1 MLHSITAIIA
11 NFRRLIQRREGLV
24 AIIFALCAIPIF
36 IAAGMAV
43 DIGRAYA
50 VKVRLGAALD
60 AAALA
65 VGSESNQTA
74 AQLTTDL
81 QNYFTANYPSTALG
95 TNVTVTPVP
104 STASLS
110 ASTVNYQAQATVPMT
125 LMRIVGINSITVTA
139 TAQTQKTTG
148 LEIAVVLDN
157 TGSMLCGPNDGAPSY
172 SDSTCGTGVVATDTA
187 CTNASN
193 GSRICTLIKAATQFV
208 NTLTAAISSAQQLYI
223 SVIPYVTTV
232 NVGNALCTGPTSC
245 TSIAMTGSDFTD
257 LRGNIMPVTP
267 ITGTTTSGST
277 TISSVS
283 VYSGQSSSYVSGTAA
298 IQAGMYIYGHGI
310 PNGATVSTVNST
322 SITISSAAT
331 LTFIGNS
338 LAVGP
343 TSGNT
348 STQYTDPTTCLT
360 TGTWTTTSKTVTS
373 VGNTANTCVVAGM
386 VVTSTSS
393 GIPTSP
399 ATTISSISGNTVT
412 LSATPTVA
420 HSGAQLTFSLA
431 GNTTNGSATITSLK
445 GTSGSTGSLASIVVG
460 MGICGTGIP
469 GPTCASILSGTPPTT
484 YVTSVN
490 TSTLQLTMSA
500 NATSTNTSE
509 IVTLT
514 NLGATTATGSSTV
527 SKVSFSTVPTVGQV
541 IIGNGIPANTTITAV
556 TGTAAQFT
564 AGTGSLTI
572 SQNATTPSNF
582 SSATGT
588 CCNTTLV
595 AFTPLT
601 YDSAYNSASP
611 AGSSTTTNWGGCVT
625 EPTSSGENSSGTG
638 VLAAS
643 VTDPDYSEPTSGW
656 PNWYPLWWP
665 HDSSNSWTSA
675 SVSAQSTATET
686 QGRVVTDWIAEDG
699 PNQGCPV
706 PMIPLTDATTSA
718 GQTTILNT
726 ISSMWPRD
734 AGGTQVHI
742 GMIWG
747 WRALSSNG
755 PFAANNGH
763 PLSYSN
769 ASSTGWKKVVVLMT
783 DGTEE
788 WPSADNITGLGQIA
802 DGKIG
807 TTSTGTA
814 VTNLNTRL
822 ADVCSNMAA
831 SGNFVIYTIG
841 LGTDGASNTD
851 LQNCPGNTG
860 GYFEAATTSNLQTVF
875 QDIAKSLLALRLTQ

>member
-1 MLHSITAIIA
+1 MLHWITGVIGTL
-11 NFRRLIQRREGLV
+11 RRLLERREGLV

-74 AQLTTDL
+74 AQLATDL

-104 STASLS
+104 GTASLS

-125 LMRIVGINSITVTA
+125 LMRIIGINSITVTA

-157 TGSMLCGPNDGAPSY
+157 TGSMLCGPNDGAPNY
-172 SDSTCGTGVVATDTA
+172 SNSTCATGVVASDTA
-187 CTNASN
+187 CTNTSN

-223 SVIPYVTTV
+223 SVVPYVTTV
-232 NVGNALCTGPTSC
+232 NVGNALCTGPSAC
-245 TSIAMTGSDFTD
+245 SGIATTGGDFTD

-267 ITGTTTSGST
+267 ITGTTTSSST
-277 TISSVS
+277 TISNISAANI
-283 VYSGQSSSYVSGTAA
+283 AA
-298 IQAGMYIYGHGI
+298 IQQGMYIYGDGI
-310 PNGATVSTVNST
+310 PSGEMVSAVSSS
-322 SITISSAAT
+322 SITISPSSAT
-331 LTFIGNS
+331 LTFTGNS

-343 TSGNT
+343 LPNSVCSTCSNT
-348 STQYTDPTTCLT
+348 TGTGLTDPTTFTT
-360 TGTWTTTSKTVTS
+360 TGTWTTTSKTVTVAS
-373 VGNTANTCVVAGM
+373 TTGVANGM
-386 VVTSTSS
+386 VVTSTSA
-393 GIPTSP
+393 GIPTAT
-399 ATTISSISGNTVT
+399 ATTVSSFTATTVT
-412 LSATPTVA
+412 LSAFPTT
-420 HSGAQLTFSLA
+420 AQTNKPLTFSLA
-431 GNTTNGSATITSLK
+431 GSA
-445 GTSGSTGSLASIVVG
+445 TSGSKTISSLLGTTTSLNSIVVG
-460 MGICGTGIP
+460 MGISGTGIP
-469 GPTCASILSGTPPTT
+469 ANA
-484 YVTSVN
+484 YVTSTTGSPPTSLTISANV
-490 TSTLQLTMSA
+490 TSTKVGD
-500 NATSTNTSE
+500 
-509 IVTLT
+509 IITLT
-514 NLGATTATGSSTV
+514 NFGGTTTTGSTTV
-527 SKVSFSTVPTVGQV
+527 SNVYFPVAPSLGQV
-541 IIGNGIPANTTITAV
+541 IVGNGIPANTTITAV
-556 TGTAAQFT
+556 SGTFTGGA
-564 AGTGSLTI
+564 GSLTI
-572 SQNATTPSNF
+572 SKAATAPSNF
-582 SSATGT
+582 SSFTASCPPSGSGG
-588 CCNTTLV
+588 CFNTALA

-601 YDSAYNSASP
+601 YDSAYETASP
-611 AGSSTTTNWGGCVT
+611 AGSSTTQNWGGCVT
-625 EPTSSGENSSGTG
+625 EPTSSAENSSGTG
-638 VLAAS
+638 VLSSS
-643 VTDPDYSEPTSGW
+643 VTDPDYSEPSSW
-656 PNWYPLWWP
+656 PNWYPMWWAN
-665 HDSSNSWTSA
+665 DSTNNWATNG
-675 SVSAQSTATET
+675 VKAQSTATET
-686 QGRVVTDWIAEDG
+686 QGATATDWLTLYG

-747 WRALSSNG
+747 WRALSPNG
-755 PFAANNGH
+755 PFTANNGH

-788 WPSADNITGLGQIA
+788 WPAADNMTGLGQIA

-807 TTSTGTA
+807 TTSDTTA
-814 VTNLNTRL
+814 VTNLGTRL

-831 SGNFVIYTIG
+831 SGNFIIYTIG

-851 LQNCPGNTG
+851 LQNCPGSTG

>member
-1 MLHSITAIIA
+1 MFYTIA
-11 NFRRLIQRREGLV
+11 AVIATLRRLIERREGLV

-36 IAAGMAV
+36 IAAGMAI

-65 VGSESNQTA
+65 VGSEAGSQTA

-95 TNVTVTPVP
+95 GATATVSPSP

-157 TGSMLCGPNDGAPSY
+157 TGSMLCGPNDGAPNY
-172 SDSTCGTGVVATDTA
+172 ADSTCGTGVVASDTT

-193 GSRICTLIKAATQFV
+193 GSRICTLINAATQFV
-208 NTLTAAISSAQQLYI
+208 NTLTNAISSAQQLYI

-232 NVGNALCTGPTSC
+232 NVGNALCTSATSC

-267 ITGTTTSGST
+267 ITGTTTSSST
-277 TISSVS
+277 TISTISAANI
-283 VYSGQSSSYVSGTAA
+283 AA

-310 PNGATVSTVNST
+310 PSGATVSSVST
-322 SITISSAAT
+322 SSIVISSAAT
-331 LTFIGNS
+331 LTFTGNS

-348 STQYTDPTTCLT
+348 STPYIDPTTYTGAKATLSKTSTTVTFT
-360 TGTWTTTSKTVTS
+360 TGSTT
-373 VGNTANTCVVAGM
+373 NNVVAGM
-386 VVTSTSS
+386 AVSGTGIAAGTTVATVVS
-393 GIPTSP
+393 
-399 ATTISSISGNTVT
+399 ATQIT
-412 LSATPTVA
+412 LSADPSANESPAET
-420 HSGAQLTFSLA
+420 LTFSLT
-431 GNTTNGSATITSLK
+431 GKT
-445 GTSGSTGSLASIVVG
+445 TSGSTTVSTLAGGSTSLTSIVVG
-460 MGICGTGIP
+460 MGISGTGIP
-469 GPTCASILSGTPPTT
+469 ANAYVASITGSPSPTSLTLS
-484 YVTSVN
+484 
-490 TSTLQLTMSA
+490 A
-500 NATSTNTSE
+500 AATSTSSGDVLTF
-509 IVTLT
+509 T
-514 NLGATTATGSSTV
+514 NLGATTATGTTTV
-527 SKVSFSTVPTVGQV
+527 SNASFATVPTVGQV
-541 IIGNGIPANTTITAV
+541 IVGNGIPANTTITAV
-556 TGTAAQFT
+556 TGTAANFT
-564 AGTGSLTI
+564 AGTGTLTI
-572 SQNATTPSNF
+572 SQNATKPSNF

-595 AFTPLT
+595 AFTPIT
-601 YDSAYNSASP
+601 YDSAYETASP
-611 AGSSTTTNWGGCVT
+611 AGSSTTQNWGGCVT
-625 EPTSSGENSSGTG
+625 EPTSSDENSSGTG
-638 VLAAS
+638 VLSAS
-643 VTDPDYSEPTSGW
+643 LTDPDYNEPSSTLA
-656 PNWYPLWWP
+656 WYPMWWP
-665 HDSSNSWTSA
+665 HDTSNSWTSA
-675 SVSAQSTATET
+675 SVSAQDTATET
-686 QGRVVTDWIAEDG
+686 QGKVVTDWIAEDG
-699 PNQGCPV
+699 PNQGCPA

-718 GQTTILNT
+718 GKTTILST

-734 AGGTQVHI
+734 SGGTQVHI

-755 PFAANNGH
+755 PFASNGGH

-788 WPSADNITGLGQIA
+788 WPATDNMTGLGQIA

-807 TTSTGTA
+807 TTSDTTA
-814 VTNLNTRL
+814 VTNLGTRL
-822 ADVCSNMAA
+822 ADVCSNMAS

-860 GYFEAATTSNLQTVF
+860 GYFLAASTSNLQTVF